1 MTPLHFRARVR
12 IQRCVDGPVLSVA
25 IFKRLDGS
33 NRFLPASSFIVAVQC
48 LPTLVPHLAYMLT
61 VAQHDGLLNYDDDID
76 GRPNAQGGDHE

>member
-25 IFKRLDGS
+25 IFKRLDGA
-33 NRFLPASSFIVAVQC
+33 NRFLPASSFIVDVQC

-61 VAQHDGLLNYDDDID
+61 VAEHNGLLNFDDDID
-76 GRPNAQGGDHE
+76 GRTNAKGGDHE